1 MALPQPGVDIDSLT
15 AVESKITLS
24 GPRKVLDRI
33 EEFTVDVDVS
43 EVKGPETL
51 DIDLKKPKGV
61 SSMSVEKLKVKIEAT
76 VTVIEMKKNSFAR

>member
-1 MALPQPGVDIDSLT
+1 MDIDSLT
-15 AVESKITLS
+15 AIETKITLS

-43 EVKGPETL
+43 KVKGPETF

-61 SSMSVEKLKVKIEAT
+61 SSMSVEKIKVKIEAT
-76 VTVIEMKKNSFAR
+76 VTVMDEKQLIAR